1 MSILPPEID
10 FRVDKAASPDRM
22 NRATAHIDARLRALE
37 AYKPSFDQLFAEL
50 QIFGL
55 QRVNEAVAPLLQ
67 ELSRVQALGFL
78 NAPIQPGTT
87 AYFALGS
94 LSVTISEDRRNVF
107 TPSPWVMLVS
117 DSVPDSYVLG
127 RKLSYDQDT
136 GELQINVTNQWGA
149 NSLLADVTV
158 WGVAGGALSALESA
172 TKAVDAKV
180 IAQAASATAV
190 SAAATISGST
200 STAVSAAQTASTAA
214 NNAAASAAQAAASAA
229 SISSGPVLSVNMK
242 TGAVTLSA
250 ADVGAYSTAQID
262 SKLAVIDSGTF

>member
-37 AYKPSFDQLFAEL
+37 AYRPSFDQLFAEL

-67 ELSRVQALGFL
+67 ELGRVQTLGFL

-87 AYFALGS
+87 AYFAPGPVT
-94 LSVTISEDRRNVF
+94 VTISEDRRNVF
-107 TPSPWVMLVS
+107 TPAPWVMLVS

-127 RKLSYDQDT
+127 RKLSYDQET
-136 GELQINVTNQWGA
+136 GELRINVTNQWGA

-172 TKAVDAKV
+172 TKSLDAK
-180 IAQAASATAV
+180 IAAQTASAAAV

-200 STAVSAAQTASTAA
+200 ATAVSAAQTASTAA
-214 NNAAASAAQAAASAA
+214 NNAAASAAQAAVSAA
-229 SISSGPVLSVNMK
+229 SISDGPVLSVNMK
-242 TGAVTLSA
+242 SGAVTLNA
-250 ADVGAYSTAQID
+250 ADVGAYAVAQID
-262 SKLAVIDSGTF
+262 AMLDPGLF

>member
-1 MSILPPEID
+1 MSVLPPDID
-10 FRVDKAASPDRM
+10 FKVDKAASPERM
-22 NRATAHIDARLRALE
+22 NRASAHLDARLRALE
-37 AYKPSFDQLFAEL
+37 AYKPSFDKLFAEL

-67 ELSRVQALGFL
+67 ELGRVQALGFL
-78 NAPIQPGTT
+78 NAPIEEGTT
-87 AYFALGS
+87 ASFALGPQT
-94 LSVTISEDRRNVF
+94 VTIISDRRGVF

-127 RKLSYDQDT
+127 KKLAYDQET
-136 GELQINVTNQWGA
+136 GELRLNVTNQWGA
-149 NSLLADVTV
+149 NALLTDVTV

-172 TKAVDAKV
+172 DKALSARAA
-180 IAQAASATAV
+180 AQAASATAV

-214 NNAAASAAQAAASAA
+214 SNAAVSAAQAAASAA

-242 TGAVTLSA
+242 TGAVTLTA
-250 ADVGAYSTAQID
+250 GDVGAYSAAQVD
-262 SKLAVIDSGTF
+262 SKLAVIDAGTF